1 MNRFKDAVASAGKA
15 MINAFPVMI
24 GAILL
29 ISLIDALVP
38 KTAYT
43 YLFSGSHFDSMIG
56 AGLGS
61 IMAGNPITSY
71 VLGGEFLSQ
80 GISMM
85 AITAF
90 LVAWVTVG
98 LVQIPAESILLGK
111 RFAIA
116 RNITAFIFSIIIAI
130 VTVSLVNL

>member
-1 MNRFKDAVASAGKA
+1 MNRFEDAISSAGKA
-15 MINAFPVMI
+15 LINALPVMI
-24 GAILL
+24 GVILL
-29 ISLIDALVP
+29 VSLVDALVP
-38 KTAYT
+38 KTAYI
-43 YLFSGSHFDSMIG
+43 YLFSGGHFDSMMG
-56 AGLGS
+56 AVLGS
-61 IMAGNPITSY
+61 VMAGNPITSY
-71 VLGGEFLSQ
+71 VIGGEFLSQ

-98 LVQIPAESILLGK
+98 LVQIPAESMLLGK
-111 RFAIA
+111 RFAIV